1 MSNKTTNK
9 TLQENEEIMS
19 KVCEFMDTSTTSSL
33 TLINLVA
40 GVVGSNIEDFIALYS
55 TNKDFVLGEEF
66 GVDVLLFKGGVMAH
80 ITNYSTIEIKIDDA
94 ATGSIA
100 HTPKS
105 YGDVTTLMLKWSEL
119 YNLMGFEYHADE
131 EGV

>member
-19 KVCEFMDTSTTSSL
+19 KVYEFMDTSTTSSL
-33 TLINLVA
+33 TLINLVE

-55 TNKDFVLGEEF
+55 TNKEFVLGEEF
-66 GVDVLLFKGGVMAH
+66 SVDVLLFKGGVVAH
-80 ITNYSTIEIKIDDA
+80 ITNHSEVEVDKTDTGTILLTWED
-94 ATGSIA
+94 
-100 HTPKS
+100 
-105 YGDVTTLMLKWSEL
+105 L
-119 YNLMGFEYHADE
+119 YQVMGFEYHADE